1 MQQTHYVAV
10 LFVKEKKRSTPQ
22 CVSHKKIHWHNYLF
36 DICFQ
41 VHFGVDTHTL
51 RLWMYVLQLL
61 ILFSLELAQSHLDE
75 KIFH

>member
-10 LFVKEKKRSTPQ
+10 LFVKEKKAHHQ

-51 RLWMYVLQLL
+51 RLWMYNVLQLL
-61 ILFSLELAQSHLDE
+61 ILFSLELAQSHSDE
-75 KIFH
+75 EIFH